1 MKNKIRLITVA
12 AALLIGSMPLTAFAQ
27 VPDNVDTSVIDEDTE
42 TKEDDHTPLTP
53 DGNMTLVDDITTSD
67 GHAKQFMTVT
77 TKSGH
82 IFYIIVDRD
91 DKGTNTV
98 HFLNQVDERDL
109 MDLISDEDKEEIE
122 AATGTKVE
130 PKATET
136 EPTDATSEDTD
147 QADKT
152 SKKKTAGPNPIL
164 GLCIVLG
171 LAGVG
176 GFYWYSNRDSFKRK
190 KNGADPDSD
199 YADDYIE
206 MPGAEDEKGD
216 E

>member
-12 AALLIGSMPLTAFAQ
+12 TALLIGSMPLTAFAQ

-42 TKEDDHTPLTP
+42 NQEDDHTPLTP

-136 EPTDATSEDTD
+136 ETTDATSEDNQ

-152 SKKKTAGPNPIL
+152 SKKKTSGPNPIL

>member
-130 PKATET
+130 QKTTDTEQ
-136 EPTDATSEDTD
+136 TDATSEDAD
-147 QADKT
+147 KADKT

-190 KNGADPDSD
+190 KSGEDPDSD

-206 MPGAEDEKGD
+206 MPDAEDKKGD

>member
-42 TKEDDHTPLTP
+42 NQEDDHTPLTP

-136 EPTDATSEDTD
+136 ETTDATSEDNQ

-152 SKKKTAGPNPIL
+152 SKKKTSGPNPIL

>member
-12 AALLIGSMPLTAFAQ
+12 AALMIGSMPLTAFAQ

-42 TKEDDHTPLTP
+42 TKEDDHTSLTP

-130 PKATET
+130 PKTTDTEQ
-136 EPTDATSEDTD
+136 TDASSEDAD
-147 QADKT
+147 KADKT

>member
-122 AATGTKVE
+122 AATGTKV
-130 PKATET
+130 
-136 EPTDATSEDTD
+136 
-147 QADKT
+147 
-152 SKKKTAGPNPIL
+152 GYRN
-164 GLCIVLG
+164 
-171 LAGVG
+171 
-176 GFYWYSNRDSFKRK
+176 
-190 KNGADPDSD
+190 
-199 YADDYIE
+199 
-206 MPGAEDEKGD
+206 
-216 E
+216 

>member
-42 TKEDDHTPLTP
+42 NQEDDHTPLTP

-130 PKATET
+130 PKAAET
-136 EPTDATSEDTD
+136 EPTDATSEDDTP
-147 QADKT
+147 ADKT
-152 SKKKTAGPNPIL
+152 AKKKTAGPNPIL

-176 GFYWYSNRDSFKRK
+176 VFYWYSNRDSFKRK

-206 MPGAEDEKGD
+206 MPDAEDKKGD